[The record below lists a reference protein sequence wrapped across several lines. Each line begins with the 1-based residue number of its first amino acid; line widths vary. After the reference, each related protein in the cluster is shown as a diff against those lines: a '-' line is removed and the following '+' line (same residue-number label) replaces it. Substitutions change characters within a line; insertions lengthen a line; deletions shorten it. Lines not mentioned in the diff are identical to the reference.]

1 MSFRDR
7 FFTPQ
12 VARAVTSPSAIV
24 ALGFGAALGVLIGGA
39 SPVLWAVALGLIA
52 YGIRV
57 LAAVPRRRSG
67 RDTAI
72 APRSLDSPW
81 REAVEQVQNSRRDFE
96 EATSTVAEGPLR
108 DRLDGV
114 AARLDDAVLEAW
126 RIAKAGNV
134 LSRGRKQIDT
144 TRIESELAYA
154 RSRPSGSTR
163 AETIAAMEAQLASA
177 ARLDATIQ
185 DTHDRLV
192 LLDARTDE
200 VVTRAVELSVSQVDE
215 QVVGELDSDVG
226 RIVGDLEALRLAI
239 EETHGSAA
247 TTPERYRS
255 GGTTPQGGPG

>member
-7 FFTPQ
+7 FFTPR
-12 VARAVTSPSAIV
+12 VARAVTSPSAIL
-24 ALGFGAALGVLIGGA
+24 ALGLGAALGVLFGG
-39 SPVLWAVALGLIA
+39 SNPVLWAVALGLVA

-57 LAAVPRRRSG
+57 LAAVPGERPG
-67 RDTAI
+67 RAGAI

-96 EATSTVAEGPLR
+96 EATSSVAEGPLKE
-108 DRLDGV
+108 RLDGV
-114 AARLDDAVLEAW
+114 ATRLDDAVLEAW
-126 RIAKAGNV
+126 RIASAGNV

-144 TRIESELAYA
+144 TRIESELAYE
-154 RSRPSGSTR
+154 RSRPQGSTT
-163 AETIAAMEAQLASA
+163 AATIAAMEAQLASA
-177 ARLDATIQ
+177 ERLDATIR

-239 EETHGSAA
+239 EETHGSSA
-247 TTPERYRS
+247 TDARMHRF
-255 GGTTPQGGPG
+255 GGTSQGGAG